1 MLREQRAELEH
12 KEYMLKER
20 EIKCREEE
28 GAFLRLKEEHSRLK
42 KSFDELSKKLT
53 DTEEVLKEKHVELST
68 ISSAARRAQ
77 EALNN
82 LEAENKILREKLNMI
97 EKAYEEERAQSGERR
112 NEYSENVAKLKEELK
127 QYKQDLSRL
136 KEHYESAEK
145 ERAEVAAY
153 KLSQARANYEDVIAR
168 KDQRL
173 RSLKH
178 NLEDE
183 RAFNE
188 AVPGKYRT
196 EGFLQRKDEEDLS
209 SSASILNDSEYLAQK
224 DRWAQLDRETEMVKS
239 NIRTVL
245 APSDPL
251 GVGASQEHGKVKED
265 PLGYDKEVIRKYN
278 LPSTEEM
285 KKMETLDDK
294 GEAVPEK
301 KREKAEARLEKPK
314 EMLPEEHVGD
324 FSESEVDI

>member
-1 MLREQRAELEH
+1 MLREQKAELEH

-28 GAFLRLKEEHSRLK
+28 GAFLRLKEEHSKLK
-42 KSFDELSKKLT
+42 KRFDELSRKLT
-53 DTEEVLKEKHVELST
+53 DTEEILKEKHIELST
-68 ISSAARRAQ
+68 ISNAARRAQ

-82 LEAENKILREKLNMI
+82 MEAENKILREKLNMI
-97 EKAYEEERAQSGERR
+97 EKAYEEERAQSEERR
-112 NEYSENVAKLKEELK
+112 NEYNENVAKLREELK

-136 KEHYESAEK
+136 KEHYKSAEK

-153 KLSQARANYEDVIAR
+153 KLSQAKASYEDVIAK

-188 AVPGKYRT
+188 AVPSKYRT
-196 EGFLQRKDEEDLS
+196 EGFLQRRDEEDLS
-209 SSASILNDSEYLAQK
+209 SSASVLNDSEYLAQK

-251 GVGASQEHGKVKED
+251 GVGALQERGKVKED
-265 PLGYDKEVIRKYN
+265 PLSYDKEVIRKYS
-278 LPSTEEM
+278 LPPAEEQAP
-285 KKMETLDDK
+285 DDK
-294 GEAVPEK
+294 GEIAPGK
-301 KREKAEARLEKPK
+301 KREKIKAHLEKPK
-314 EMLPEEHVGD
+314 EALPEEHVED
-324 FSESEVDI
+324 LNESKIDI